1 MKTRICQN
9 IAVSPEAEV
18 SRGEKKR
25 FAPKTLIKDQSQWS
39 ENHQGNTDDGQRA
52 QRAVHMLPFQRCLP
66 LLHEFKT
73 FVLFEAG
80 ENIRVHV
87 DGLQRFTQFL
97 G

>member
-25 FAPKTLIKDQSQWS
+25 FAQKTLIEDQSQWS

-52 QRAVHMLPFQRCLP
+52 QRAVHMPTVSALPA
-66 LLHEFKT
+66 T
-73 FVLFEAG
+73 AS
-80 ENIRVHV
+80 
-87 DGLQRFTQFL
+87 
-97 G
+97 